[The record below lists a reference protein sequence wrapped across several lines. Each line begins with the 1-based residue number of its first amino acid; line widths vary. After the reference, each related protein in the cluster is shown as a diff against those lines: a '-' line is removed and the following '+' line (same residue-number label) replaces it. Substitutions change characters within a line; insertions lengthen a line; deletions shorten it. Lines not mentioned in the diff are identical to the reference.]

1 MGFQAPHTQ
10 NAMQQA
16 QRSLAEV
23 QSLAEQITD
32 QRVNNMRNVQQL
44 ALQQAH
50 AQLQQSVQNLQQT
63 LQAANPLQKCVKMVV
78 LARKITRK

>member
-1 MGFQAPHTQ
+1 MGFQAPQTQ
-10 NAMQQA
+10 HAMQQA

-23 QSLAEQITD
+23 QSLADQITS
-32 QRVNNMRNVQQL
+32 QGRVDNLRNVQQL

-63 LQAANPLQKCVKMVV
+63 LQAANPLQKCVK
-78 LARKITRK
+78 IGFIS

>member
-16 QRSLAEV
+16 QRNLADV

-32 QRVNNMRNVQQL
+32 QNRVNNMRNVQQL

-63 LQAANPLQKCVKMVV
+63 LQAANPLQKCVKWW
-78 LARKITRK
+78 